1 MTYYD
6 EQLQILG
13 QQVARKVHLEAL
25 LRDLQNQKVTL
36 DAKVEELKRIKLD
49 EQKDVDRL
57 EGRSLAA
64 LFYDAI
70 GKKGEKLDKEIGEAY
85 AAVAKYDAA
94 AHELRVV
101 NEDIAKYETEVRGLS
116 NCEKEYNRILEE
128 KAEAIKK
135 SGTAYAQEMLDME
148 EQIAQLDSKKKEI
161 DEANSAGKE
170 ALRRAEDVLAKLNE
184 AHDWG
189 IWDLGK
195 GGLISSLAKHSAL
208 DEAQESLKELQ
219 IQLRRFKTELADV
232 TIHADVR
239 VSIDDSLRS
248 ADLFFD
254 NVFTDWAVLNKI
266 EESQTQAKSAIKQ
279 INEALDKLLEI
290 RKKAQKEQIAKYAAL
305 DDLIIKAKI

>member
-85 AAVAKYDAA
+85 AAVAKYDSA